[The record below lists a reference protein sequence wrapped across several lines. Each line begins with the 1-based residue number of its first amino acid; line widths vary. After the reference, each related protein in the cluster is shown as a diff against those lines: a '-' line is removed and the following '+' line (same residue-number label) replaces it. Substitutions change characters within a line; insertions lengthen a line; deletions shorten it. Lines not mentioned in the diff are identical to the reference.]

1 MRIGYKFTLILIV
14 VVATAMMISAFF
26 SSTAISN
33 AFNSYFQHNASMRLE
48 QIASS
53 IGEHY
58 KKNGWNGVEN
68 IFMSR
73 GRGRGGFGMGQ
84 QFADRMIVVNQ
95 EGQVVADTF
104 KQEVAQSYEAQSDA
118 ESIPILMNGE
128 KVGTL
133 IATTR
138 KGQLEENFVDS
149 IKAAHIKA
157 GIFATIVVL
166 VMGIY
171 LSRRI
176 SKPLVEL
183 SEAARSIA
191 SRELSHRVPIRT
203 NDEIGEVGKAF
214 NQMAESLESNEV
226 LRKNLIAD
234 VAHELRTPLSILRG
248 NLELLEEDVIQPSPE
263 VFASLHEESIR
274 ISRLVEDL
282 QSLSHADAGE
292 LKFDRNIEDLS
303 QVVKNAATELAR
315 EAAKKNIE
323 IDVQATES
331 ISILMDRYRIGQVLY
346 NLMSNAIRYTE
357 QGQVQVTVTNM
368 PNCAKVEVCDHG
380 PGIEKEHL
388 PFIFDRFYRVEKS
401 RNRMRGGS
409 GLGLAIAKSFVEAHD
424 GEIFVE
430 SEIGQGSKF
439 IFTLPKK

>member
-1 MRIGYKFTLILIV
+1 
-14 VVATAMMISAFF
+14 
-26 SSTAISN
+26 
-33 AFNSYFQHNASMRLE
+33 MRLE

-58 KKNGWNGVEN
+58 EKNGWNGVEN

-84 QFADRMIVVNQ
+84 QFADRMIIVNQ
-95 EGQVVADTF
+95 EGQVVADTL
-104 KQEVAQSYEAQSDA
+104 KQEVGQSYGAQSDA
-118 ESIPILMNGE
+118 ESIPILINGE

-133 IATTR
+133 IAATR

-183 SEAARSIA
+183 SEAAKNIA
-191 SRELSHRVPIRT
+191 SRKLSHRVPIRT

-214 NQMAESLESNEV
+214 NQMAESLESNEL

-248 NLELLEEDVIQPSPE
+248 NLELLEEEVIEPSPE

-292 LKFDRNIEDLS
+292 LKFDCNIEDLS
-303 QVVKNAATELAR
+303 QVVENVATELAR

-331 ISILMDRYRIGQVLY
+331 IPILMDRYRIGQVLY

-380 PGIEKEHL
+380 PGIAKEHL
-388 PFIFDRFYRVEKS
+388 PFLFDRFYRVEKS
-401 RNRMRGGS
+401 RNRMSGGS

-424 GEIFVE
+424 GKIFVE